1 MRPQRITTRGGV
13 TLKSY
18 SELVAMANAEWR
30 PRTNTI
36 AELNQHPL
44 DYYNELNNWGHLTQK
59 WLEPSD
65 PFEYDKYPTII
76 GIDDHSTKYLEVIG
90 YNQSTNLWA
99 VGYTS

>member
-1 MRPQRITTRGGV
+1 
-13 TLKSY
+13 
-18 SELVAMANAEWR
+18 MANAEWR

-44 DYYNELNNWGHLTQK
+44 DYYNELNDWGYLTQK
-59 WLEPSD
+59 WIEPSGS
-65 PFEYDKYPTII
+65 FEYGEYPTIT
-76 GIDDHSTKYLEVIG
+76 GITAQPTKYLEVIG